1 MERNRNGIAST
12 FIAGTKFPCDRARP
26 DRRQKQRDDRCD
38 GPRKVGA
45 AVHRQLHPL
54 MMVSAKGRK
63 GSTRFYRSLRGI
75 AILSMRLSLMVHR
88 DHPCGLRLRV
98 LAYWGCVTRGNRFD
112 RGRSE
117 GLIVKSTLRF
127 VQLAVVAAAVT
138 LASPAL
144 AVTDIMWWHA
154 MSGELGRQLD
164 KLAADFNASQS
175 EYRIVPT
182 YKGNY
187 SETAT
192 ATMMAARGAIYPV
205 FELMRDEQEAFS
217 TAAYLPAIT
226 GYYTDVA
233 GNMLSFP
240 FNSST
245 PILYYNK
252 NLFRAAGLD
261 PEVAPKTW
269 GEVGAAAKRLRAYG
283 AVCGFTTSWPS
294 WINVENFSAFHN
306 LPMSTKANGFDGL
319 DAVLTFNN
327 PLMVRHVA
335 QLAEWQATKM
345 FDYSG
350 RATSAEPR
358 FQNGECG
365 IFIGSSA
372 TRADIRA
379 NSKFEVGYGM
389 LPYWPDVEG
398 APQNTTIGG
407 ATLWVLRDRPRDEYK
422 GVAKFFGFL
431 SKPEIQA
438 VWHQN
443 TGYLPITRAAFEL
456 TRAQGFYDRNPGTA
470 ISIEQITLKAP
481 TLNSRGV
488 RLGSFVLIRDV
499 IDDELEQAFSGKK
512 SAQAALDSAVERG
525 NRLLRQFE
533 RANPDR

>member
-1 MERNRNGIAST
+1 L
-12 FIAGTKFPCDRARP
+12 
-26 DRRQKQRDDRCD
+26 QL
-38 GPRKVGA
+38 A
-45 AVHRQLHPL
+45 A
-54 MMVSAKGRK
+54 A
-63 GSTRFYRSLRGI
+63 
-75 AILSMRLSLMVHR
+75 A
-88 DHPCGLRLRV
+88 
-98 LAYWGCVTRGNRFD
+98 
-112 RGRSE
+112 
-117 GLIVKSTLRF
+117 
-127 VQLAVVAAAVT
+127 AVVAFT
-138 LASPAL
+138 SPAL

-154 MSGELGRQLD
+154 MSGELGRQLE

-175 EYRIVPT
+175 EYRVVPS

-187 SETAT
+187 TETVTAAIFAFRSRGQPAIVQVNEIAT
-192 ATMMAARGAIYPV
+192 ATMMAAKGAIYPV
-205 FELMRDEQEAFS
+205 FELMRDESEAFS
-217 TAAYLPAIT
+217 PAAYLPAVT
-226 GYYTDVA
+226 GYYADVG

-240 FNSST
+240 FNAST

-261 PEVAPKTW
+261 PEMAPKTW
-269 GEVGAAAKRLRAYG
+269 LEVGAVAKRLRASG

-306 LPMSTKANGFDGL
+306 LPISTKANGFNGL
-319 DAVLTFNN
+319 DAALTFNN
-327 PLMVRHVA
+327 LVMVRHIA
-335 QLAEWQATKM
+335 QLAEWQATKV

-350 RATSAEPR
+350 RATTAEPR

-365 IFIGSSA
+365 IFLGSSA

-398 APQNTTIGG
+398 APQNTIIGG
-407 ATLWVLRDRPRDEYK
+407 ATLWVLRDRPRAEYK
-422 GVAKFFGFL
+422 GIAKFFGYL

-438 VWHQN
+438 AWHQN
-443 TGYLPITRAAFEL
+443 TGYLPITRAAFDL

-481 TLNSRGV
+481 TENSRGV

-499 IDDELEQAFSGKK
+499 IDDELEQAFAGKK

>member
-1 MERNRNGIAST
+1 
-12 FIAGTKFPCDRARP
+12 
-26 DRRQKQRDDRCD
+26 
-38 GPRKVGA
+38 
-45 AVHRQLHPL
+45 
-54 MMVSAKGRK
+54 
-63 GSTRFYRSLRGI
+63 
-75 AILSMRLSLMVHR
+75 
-88 DHPCGLRLRV
+88 
-98 LAYWGCVTRGNRFD
+98 
-112 RGRSE
+112 
-117 GLIVKSTLRF
+117 VKSTWRF
-127 VQLAVVAAAVT
+127 LQLAAVAAAVT
-138 LASPAL
+138 SASPAL

-164 KLAADFNASQS
+164 KLATDFNASQS
-175 EYRIVPT
+175 EYRIVPS

-187 SETAT
+187 TETVTAAIFAFRSRSQPAIVQVSEIAT

-217 TAAYLPAIT
+217 AAAYLPAIA

-269 GEVGAAAKRLRAYG
+269 GEVGAAAKRLRDYG
-283 AVCGFTTSWPS
+283 AACGFTTSWPS
-294 WINVENFSAFHN
+294 WVNVENLAAFHN
-306 LPMSTKANGFDGL
+306 LPISTKANGFEGL

-327 PLMVRHVA
+327 PPMVRHIA
-335 QLAEWQATKM
+335 QLAEWQTAKV

-422 GVAKFFGFL
+422 GVAKFFGYL

-438 VWHQN
+438 AWHQN
-443 TGYLPITRAAFEL
+443 TGYLPITQAAFDL

-470 ISIEQITLKAP
+470 ISIEQMTLKAP
-481 TLNSRGV
+481 TENSRGV

>member
-1 MERNRNGIAST
+1 MV
-12 FIAGTKFPCDRARP
+12 RP
-26 DRRQKQRDDRCD
+26 
-38 GPRKVGA
+38 
-45 AVHRQLHPL
+45 
-54 MMVSAKGRK
+54 
-63 GSTRFYRSLRGI
+63 I
-75 AILSMRLSLMVHR
+75 
-88 DHPCGLRLRV
+88 
-98 LAYWGCVTRGNRFD
+98 
-112 RGRSE
+112 
-117 GLIVKSTLRF
+117 LRF
-127 VQLAVVAAAVT
+127 LQLAAAAAVVAFT
-138 LASPAL
+138 SPAL

-154 MSGELGRQLD
+154 MSGQLGHQLE

-175 EYRIVPT
+175 EVRIVPS

-187 SETAT
+187 TETVTAAIFAFRSRGQPAIVQVNEIAT
-192 ATMMAARGAIYPV
+192 ATMMAAKGATYPV
-205 FELMRDEQEAFS
+205 FELMRDEAEAFS
-217 TAAYLPAIT
+217 PKAYLPAVT
-226 GYYTDVA
+226 GYYTDLA

-240 FNSST
+240 FNAST

-252 NLFRAAGLD
+252 DLFRAAGLD

-269 GEVGAAAKRLRAYG
+269 PEVGAAAKRLRAAG
-283 AVCGFTTSWPS
+283 AACGFTTAWPS
-294 WINVENFSAFHN
+294 WINIENFSAFHN
-306 LPMSTKANGFDGL
+306 LPIATKANGLGGL

-327 PLMVRHVA
+327 PVTVRNIA
-335 QLAEWQATKM
+335 QLADWQTTKV

-350 RATSAEPR
+350 RATAAEPR

-379 NSKFEVGYGM
+379 NSKFEIGYGM

-422 GVAKFFGFL
+422 GVAKFFAFL
-431 SKPEIQA
+431 SKPEVQA

-443 TGYLPITRAAFEL
+443 TGYLPITRAAFDL
-456 TRAQGFYDRNPGTA
+456 TRAQGFYDRNPGAA
-470 ISIEQITLKAP
+470 ISIEQMTLKPP
-481 TLNSRGV
+481 TENSKGL

-499 IDDELEQAFSGKK
+499 IDDELEQAFAGKK

-533 RANPDR
+533 RSNPDR